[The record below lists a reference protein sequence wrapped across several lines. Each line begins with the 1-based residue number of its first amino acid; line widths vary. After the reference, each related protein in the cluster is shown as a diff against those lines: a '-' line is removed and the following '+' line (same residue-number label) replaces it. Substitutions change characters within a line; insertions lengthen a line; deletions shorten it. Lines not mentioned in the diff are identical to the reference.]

1 MSHTTMLALQGL
13 SCMNCAQRVK
23 KPESR
28 SDVEQ
33 ADVNVHYA
41 KVTGDAPDS
50 ALIDSVIAAGYQAE
64 VAPHADTELQLSGL
78 SCMHCVGTTRKAL
91 EAVPGVFATDVTID
105 GAKVYGDADPQTL
118 IAAVEDAGYHAG
130 VAGAVAPK
138 LSR

>member
-23 KPESR
+23 KALESR

-41 KVTGDAPDS
+41 KVTGEAPDS

-78 SCMHCVGTTRKAL
+78 SCMHCVAPLARRWKRCRACSPPTSRSTARKCTAM
-91 EAVPGVFATDVTID
+91 PI
-105 GAKVYGDADPQTL
+105 
-118 IAAVEDAGYHAG
+118 
-130 VAGAVAPK
+130 
-138 LSR
+138 RRR